1 MLIPKCGKTNFTT
14 IRMTSPFRKLNHDEP
29 EFADSKPIPDYC
41 LIIEVMAYLE
51 IRREDTK
58 MKAKFVQK
66 SVLKLEC

>member
-1 MLIPKCGKTNFTT
+1 
-14 IRMTSPFRKLNHDEP
+14 MTSPFRKLNHDEP

-58 MKAKFVQK
+58 MKAKFVRKYKNQF
-66 SVLKLEC
+66 SNLNVSNC